1 MQINL
6 GRIRTLAGLAGTLMF
21 LALFS
26 LSVLAAV
33 TAADTP
39 TRVVGIVFAVLF
51 GIPLLLVLLSLPR
64 LMRPSVLG
72 FDANGIAYSYNGAST
87 VVPWTDIAAV
97 GIAFEIPV
105 DVPSIDLSGIL
116 ADKLVYD
123 VLKVSKSRK
132 ISLEIFPS
140 APETLDR
147 HPVLANFRKDLR
159 PPTDG
164 LGTGIWRMAFPSPRL
179 AMRVAR
185 GPQAY
190 APQLY
195 LGWYRRPWSGS
206 ILGRRDRV
214 PRPTRR
220 TIRPPDPPQQP
231 RLPA

>member
-6 GRIRTLAGLAGTLMF
+6 GRIRTLGGIGGTLLL

-26 LSVLAAV
+26 GFVVAAV
-33 TAADTP
+33 GTPDIP
-39 TRVVGIVFAVLF
+39 TRVVGIVFVVLT

-64 LMRPSVLG
+64 MMRPSVLA
-72 FDANGIAYSYNGAST
+72 FDDNGIAYSYNGAST

-105 DVPSIDLSGIL
+105 DIPSIDLSGIL

-123 VLKVSKSRK
+123 VLKVNKSRK
-132 ISLEIFPS
+132 ISVEIFPS
-140 APETLDR
+140 VPEALEQ
-147 HPVLANFRKDLR
+147 HPVLANFRQNLR
-159 PPTDG
+159 PPNDG
-164 LGTGIWRMAFPSPRL
+164 LSTGIWRISFVTPRQ
-179 AMRVAR
+179 ARQVAR
-185 GPQAY
+185 GPQTY

-214 PRPTRR
+214 ADPT
-220 TIRPPDPPQQP
+220 DP
-231 RLPA
+231 

>member
-1 MQINL
+1 VQINL
-6 GRIRTLAGLAGTLMF
+6 GRIRTLGGIAGTLLL

-26 LSVLAAV
+26 GFVVAAV
-33 TAADTP
+33 GTP
-39 TRVVGIVFAVLF
+39 DIATRVVGIVFVVLT

-64 LMRPSVLG
+64 MMRPSVLG
-72 FDANGIAYSYNGAST
+72 FDDNGIAYSYNGAST

-105 DVPSIDLSGIL
+105 DIPSIDLSGIL

-123 VLKVSKSRK
+123 VLKVNKSRK

-140 APETLDR
+140 VPETLEQ
-147 HPVLANFRKDLR
+147 HPVLANFRQNLR
-159 PPTDG
+159 PPKEG
-164 LGTGIWRMAFPSPRL
+164 LGTGIWRISFLTPRL
-179 AMRVAR
+179 ARRVAR
-185 GPQAY
+185 GPQTY

-214 PRPTRR
+214 T
-220 TIRPPDPPQQP
+220 DPGD
-231 RLPA
+231 